1 MTLKFAGVSGHTEVV
16 MTKKHFAPLLMLAM
30 LPAVV
35 TAQAPKT
42 QALLMAMGANSKQ
55 MAPYQWKQKTTVIR
69 KGMPVGTFIEEL
81 RFDTSG
87 QLQRITLSKP
97 EEKKMGPLKARKAAE
112 IKDDVQDVMRL
123 AGRYVSPPQLSQA
136 IQKGEVWEGQGTL
149 RVQSRS
155 LILPIDEMTMV
166 VSGAS
171 YLPIRADFKTQYESS
186 PVVIA
191 VDYQQLPNGPN
202 MMARMTV
209 QIPKDDIVV
218 NVESFDFLR
227 LASQAGF

>member
-1 MTLKFAGVSGHTEVV
+1 
-16 MTKKHFAPLLMLAM
+16 
-30 LPAVV
+30 
-35 TAQAPKT
+35 
-42 QALLMAMGANSKQ
+42 
-55 MAPYQWKQKTTVIR
+55 
-69 KGMPVGTFIEEL
+69 
-81 RFDTSG
+81 
-87 QLQRITLSKP
+87 
-97 EEKKMGPLKARKAAE
+97 MGPLKARKVAE
-112 IKDDVQDVMRL
+112 VKDDVQDVMRL

-186 PVVIA
+186 PVAIA

-218 NVESFDFLR
+218 NVESFDFVR
-227 LASQAGF
+227 LASQTGF

>member
-1 MTLKFAGVSGHTEVV
+1 MTLQSACASGHTVVV
-16 MTKKHFAPLLMLAM
+16 MTNKHFASIVMIALLPGILA
-30 LPAVV
+30 
-35 TAQAPKT
+35 AQAPKT
-42 QALLMAMGANSKQ
+42 QALLMAMGANGKQ

-69 KGMPVGTFIEEL
+69 KGMPIGTFIEEL
-81 RFDTSG
+81 RFDASG

-97 EEKKMGPLKARKAAE
+97 EEKKMGPLKARKVAE
-112 IKDDVQDVMRL
+112 VKDDVQDVMRL

-186 PVVIA
+186 PVAIA

-218 NVESFDFLR
+218 NVESFDFVR
-227 LASQAGF
+227 LASQTGF

>member
-1 MTLKFAGVSGHTEVV
+1 MTN
-16 MTKKHFAPLLMLAM
+16 KHFAPLLMLAM

-42 QALLMAMGANSKQ
+42 QALLMAMGANGKQ

-69 KGMPVGTFIEEL
+69 KGMPIGTFIEEL
-81 RFDTSG
+81 RFDASG

-97 EEKKMGPLKARKAAE
+97 EEKKMGPLKARKVAE
-112 IKDDVQDVMRL
+112 VKDDVQDVMRL

-149 RVQSRS
+149 RVQSRF

-166 VSGAS
+166 ISGAS

-186 PVVIA
+186 PVAIA

-218 NVESFDFLR
+218 NVESFDFVR